1 MDTKLENIERH
12 YGRIFDHLKP
22 AELRA
27 AHVAHD
33 PWPVHTAEPR
43 SAEKDRTTFLGF
55 YSREGME
62 LVFEQYGLASELR
75 KKNIGELSLTLGR
88 IEGQYDVLRVN
99 SSKSP
104 HSLIEM
110 VAQVAPLAPHVQ
122 KLVNTGERSFLHV
135 KWLRMQNT
143 LLQPPPDK
151 LLLPGQ
157 SFPSLGIGREMMVL
171 IMLMC
176 VRLNLDGVLE
186 LPERLHNAALYFR
199 RFRFIDPEMQG
210 ILTAILRDTV
220 DRNLADLAWGM
231 EAGLLTHVESG
242 KTFRWIPREQVLA
255 RTGPVLEFL
264 ESEEYRMRA
273 REVMER
279 NHFSLSR
286 GELAQDLALSQKA
299 GSSTENPFP
308 IRIK

>member
-1 MDTKLENIERH
+1 MDEKLEKIERH
-12 YGRIFDHLKP
+12 YWHIFEHLKP

-27 AHVAHD
+27 TNVSHD
-33 PWPVHTAEPR
+33 PWPAQRVEP
-43 SAEKDRTTFLGF
+43 SSSKKDRNTFLGF

-62 LVFEQYGLASELR
+62 LVLEQYGLAGQLQ
-75 KKNIGELSLTLGR
+75 KKNVGDLSVTIGR
-88 IEGQYDVLRVN
+88 IEGRYDVLRVN

-110 VAQVAPLAPHVQ
+110 VAHVAPLSPNVQ
-122 KLVNTGERSFLHV
+122 KLVSTGDRSFLHV

-143 LLQPPPDK
+143 LIETPPDK

-220 DRNLADLAWGM
+220 DRNLGDLAWGM

-264 ESEEYRMRA
+264 ESEEYRTRA
-273 REVMER
+273 REAMER

-286 GELAQDLALSQKA
+286 GDLAQELAMTHAA
-299 GSSTENPFP
+299 GSRTENPFP
-308 IRIK
+308 IKIK